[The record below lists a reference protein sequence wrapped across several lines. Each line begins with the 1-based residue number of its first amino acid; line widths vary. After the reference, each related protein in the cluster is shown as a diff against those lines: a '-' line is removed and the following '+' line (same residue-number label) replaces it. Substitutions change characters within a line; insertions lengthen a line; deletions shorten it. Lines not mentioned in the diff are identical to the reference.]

1 MILIKRFYYVSVSGA
16 FYGYCD
22 GWNGVGI
29 TSTLLFRLH
38 LLWMYH
44 EKNSTRI
51 LCETVI
57 SHDRKGFY
65 EAEGGKGWPYG
76 Y

>member
-1 MILIKRFYYVSVSGA
+1 MRRILFYHSNMILIKKFNYVSVSGA
-16 FYGYCD
+16 FYGYFD

-44 EKNSTRI
+44 EKN
-51 LCETVI
+51 
-57 SHDRKGFY
+57 
-65 EAEGGKGWPYG
+65 
-76 Y
+76 